1 MKNIIP
7 GILATLILTTNG
19 IAQLSKSF
27 PVLLQQEMPKVIEW
41 RRHFHK
47 YPELSTHEIQTAA
60 KIAEL
65 LRSWGLEVQTGIANT
80 GVKAILK
87 GGRPGGVVALRADMD
102 ALPVTEPN
110 KLPFASTATGIL
122 NNQPVGIMHA
132 CGHDAHM
139 AILLGTAELLS
150 KMKKDVPGTVVFI
163 FQPAEEGP
171 PAGEKGGAP
180 LVVEEGVLLD
190 PKVDVI
196 FGLHIL
202 SNLEA
207 GSIGYKS
214 GAAMASAD
222 FFTITVNGKG
232 SHGANP
238 WLGNDPI
245 IISAQILEGLQH
257 IVSRQ
262 EDITKAPAI
271 ITVGAINGGVRNNII
286 PASCT
291 MLGTVRTF
299 DNATQKDI
307 HARIKRTAEMIAAS
321 AGATAT
327 VDIETKALVTYN
339 PPEIAKRA
347 AVSLQTAIGAT
358 NVIEVPWKTVAEDF
372 SFYGTTTPSFF
383 FFLGGMPKGTD
394 PENAPAHHTAEFH
407 IDESGMGAGVK
418 AFVQLV
424 FDFNKK

>member
-1 MKNIIP
+1 MKHTFLS
-7 GILATLILTTNG
+7 ILAIIILLTTSK
-19 IAQLSKSF
+19 AQLPQSF
-27 PVLLQQEMPKVIEW
+27 PALLKQEMPKVVEW
-41 RRHFHK
+41 RRYFHQH
-47 YPELSTHEIQTAA
+47 PELSTREVNTAG
-60 KIAEL
+60 KVAEL
-65 LRSWGLEVQTGIANT
+65 LRSWGLEVQTGMAKT

-102 ALPVTEPN
+102 ALPITEPST
-110 KLPFASTATGIL
+110 LTFASTATGML
-122 NNQPVGIMHA
+122 NNQAVGIMHA

-139 AILLGTAELLS
+139 AILLGTAEVLS

-180 LVVEEGVLLD
+180 LVVEEGALLH

-196 FGLHIL
+196 FGLHIF

-207 GSIGYKS
+207 GTIGYKS

-222 FFTITVNGKG
+222 FFTIKVNGKG

-245 IISAQILEGLQH
+245 IIAAQILEGLQH

-286 PASCT
+286 PESCT
-291 MLGTVRTF
+291 MLGTFRTF

-307 HARIKRTAEMIAAS
+307 AARIKRTAEMIAAS
-321 AGATAT
+321 AGATAD
-327 VDIETKALVTYN
+327 VSIETKALVTTN
-339 PPEIAKRA
+339 PPGIAKRA
-347 AVSLQTAIGAT
+347 VPALEAAIGADR
-358 NVIEVPWKTVAEDF
+358 VVEVPWKTVAEDF

-394 PENAPAHHTAEFH
+394 PDKAPAHHTAEFS
-407 IDESGMGAGVK
+407 IDESGFEAGVK